1 MYTIELSPE
10 QWSKIY
16 GFLSD
21 CSDVYV
27 GNKPEC
33 KRFLTLFDST
43 ISENVA
49 ASGGGIYTISNTHTY
64 TNIIVS
70 GNSADSGGGIFND
83 EGWVELINSTV
94 SGNTASGSGGG
105 ILNWGS
111 LGAGVLT
118 LTLATATLEPT
129 SSAPRQSLFQACR
142 NEA

>member
-1 MYTIELSPE
+1 MHNGCMYTIELSPE

-70 GNSADSGGGIFND
+70 GNSVD
-83 EGWVELINSTV
+83 
-94 SGNTASGSGGG
+94 SGGG

-142 NEA
+142 NGA